1 MKILLVDDHEL
12 FRAGLRMLL
21 ATIDAQAVIL
31 EASSL
36 GEALALAAAH
46 PDLQLCLLD
55 LALKSERGFDGIQK
69 IRNSAPNVAVV
80 VVSALEDIA
89 AVHRCIDA
97 GAMSFVPKSATPL
110 VLTEALRQVLAGAVY
125 LPNEIF
131 NDSARAPAV
140 APNLTARQLEVL
152 RSLSLGYPTKIIARR
167 LDISESTVNEHI
179 AVIYRALGVHNR
191 TQAVI
196 AAGRLGLAL
205 TG

>member
-21 ATIDAQAVIL
+21 STIDHNATIL
-31 EASSL
+31 EASTL
-36 GEALALAAAH
+36 GEALALAAKH

-55 LALKSERGFDGIQK
+55 LALKGERGLDGLQQIK
-69 IRNSAPNVAVV
+69 ESAPNVAVV
-80 VVSALEDIA
+80 VVSALEDIS

-97 GAMSFVPKSATPL
+97 GAMSFVPKSAPPQ

-125 LPNEIF
+125 LPDEVL
-131 NDSARAPAV
+131 NDSTSHAVV
-140 APNLTARQLEVL
+140 APNLTPRQLEVL
-152 RSLSLGYPTKIIARR
+152 HALSLGSPTKAIARK

-179 AVIYRALGVHNR
+179 AVIFRALGVHNR

-196 AAGRLGLAL
+196 EAGRLGL
-205 TG
+205 